1 MREASPLILE
11 AHARVRD
18 LYGSAIGRSKY
29 EVVTPAL
36 IVDRDVVEAN
46 LSYMESRLPEL
57 HARLRGHVKNHKS
70 PHIAR
75 MQLEHGA
82 FGLCAATIWEA
93 IVMVHAGA
101 DDVLIANQL
110 VTPQKREAAA
120 LLARQANVIVNVDD
134 VGDAE
139 ALSEAA
145 TSAGTTVGVL
155 VEVDTG
161 MHRCGVDSR
170 EEALAV
176 ARRVSEL
183 PGLRMDGLS
192 GYEGHCSL
200 EMDREARHAK
210 QAAAMEYFVSVAD
223 FLEANG
229 IPCRILSAAGTATA
243 FWTGADPRITELQLG
258 SYAAM
263 DDYHYLMEPS
273 FRKATTAVVTVISRR
288 KDRVVLNLGK
298 KTFGAADVGNIPAYP
313 RIVGYEHL
321 VPYRFDEEH
330 ATYEADAS
338 CALKVGDVVGFHLG
352 YTPFAVNYFDA
363 YHVVEGERVVDIWPI
378 MPRGPLHGGLR
389 DLLRDGTAKGS
400 GAGAGLVAGGASR

>member
-1 MREASPLILE
+1 MRDPAPLIVE
-11 AHARVRD
+11 AHDRVRD

-29 EVVTPAL
+29 DVVTPAL
-36 IVDRDVVEAN
+36 IVDRDVLRAN
-46 LSYMESRLPEL
+46 LSYMQSRLPEL

-82 FGLCAATIWEA
+82 FGICAATIWEA
-93 IVMVHAGA
+93 IVMVRAGA
-101 DDVLIANQL
+101 DDVLVANQL
-110 VTPQKREAAA
+110 VTPEKRRAAA
-120 LLARQANVIVNVDD
+120 LLAREANVLVNVDD
-134 VGDAE
+134 PGDAE
-139 ALSEAA
+139 ALSAA
-145 TSAGTTVGVL
+145 AVVAGATIGVL

-161 MHRCGVDSR
+161 MHRAGVDSP
-170 EEALAV
+170 EEALTV
-176 ARRVSEL
+176 ARWVGEL

-200 EMDREARHAK
+200 EMDHEKRHEK
-210 QAAAMEYFVSVAD
+210 QIAAMSYFVGVAD
-223 FLEANG
+223 HLEANG
-229 IPCRILSAAGTATA
+229 IPCPILSAAGTATA

-288 KDRVVLNLGK
+288 RDRVVLNLGK

-313 RIVGYEHL
+313 RIFGFEEL
-321 VPYRFDEEH
+321 KPYRFDEEH
-330 ATYEADAS
+330 ATYEVDAS
-338 CALKVGDVVGFHLG
+338 CPLRVGDVVDFHLG

-363 YHVVEGERVVDIWPI
+363 YHVVENGTVVDIWPI
-378 MPRGPLHGGLR
+378 MPRGPLHGGL
-389 DLLRDGTAKGS
+389 LTMLE
-400 GAGAGLVAGGASR
+400 AGR

>member
-1 MREASPLILE
+1 MREPAPLIAE
-11 AHARVRD
+11 AHSRVRD
-18 LYGSAIGRSKY
+18 MYGSAIGASKY
-29 EVVTPAL
+29 DVITPAL
-36 IVDRDVVEAN
+36 VVDRDILRSN
-46 LSYMESRLPEL
+46 LEYMQSRLPGL

-75 MQLEHGA
+75 MQLEYGA

-93 IVMVHAGA
+93 IVMVRAGA

-110 VTPQKREAAA
+110 VNPEKRRAAA
-120 LLARQANVIVNVDD
+120 LLAGEANVIVNVDD

-139 ALSEAA
+139 ALSAA
-145 TSAGTTVGVL
+145 AVAAGTTIGGL

-161 MHRCGVDSR
+161 MHRSGVDSP
-170 EEALAV
+170 EEGLAV
-176 ARRVSEL
+176 AKRVQQL

-192 GYEGHCSL
+192 GYEGHCSM
-200 EMDREARHAK
+200 EMDTETRHEK
-210 QAAAMEYFVSVAD
+210 QAAAMRYFVEVAD
-223 FLEANG
+223 LLEANG
-229 IPCRILSAAGTATA
+229 VPCPILSAAGTATA
-243 FWTGADPRITELQLG
+243 FWTGSNPRITELQLG

-273 FRKATTAVVTVISRR
+273 FKKATSAVVTVISRR

-313 RIVGYEHL
+313 RIVGYEQL

-330 ATYEADAS
+330 ATYDADAS
-338 CALKVGDVVGFHLG
+338 CPLKVGDVVGFHLG

-363 YHVVEGERVVDIWPI
+363 YHVIENDKVVDIWPI
-378 MPRGPLHGGLR
+378 LPRGPLHGGLLNMLEK
-389 DLLRDGTAKGS
+389 DH
-400 GAGAGLVAGGASR
+400 